1 MDDVIS
7 PKMQR
12 TIEEYINGEALLEMS
27 RKALVQIIYLAKEY
41 EWGSQ
46 EVYVLRQSLQRCSK

>member
-27 RKALVQIIYLAKEY
+27 RKALVQIIYLSKEY
-41 EWGSQ
+41 EWESQ
-46 EVYVLRQSLQRCSK
+46 EVSILRHSLQRCSK